1 MRNCIL
7 LLLILILPFGV
18 VPNTAH
24 AADTS
29 GERWRISKCF
39 GATQVT
45 EKVVLRDAIGH
56 FDIALATDQLSTFER
71 ARTYNNRC
79 WILLI
84 LHMLTDLALA
94 DCERAVDLDPEIAE
108 VCVNQARA
116 LMKQGLFDEAKANI
130 LRPLQL
136 VPDSRTTLINL
147 GALQMRMDNFEAAM
161 KAFDRAFALNPQS
174 AAAYNDRG
182 SLYLQTGDYKMALRN
197 FDMAIAMEDDFAP
210 AIFNR
215 GIVFLRQGNHQA
227 ARRAFSKAARFGR
240 QDGLAFLFFKV
251 CRRCLGR
258 ARSRAQGL

>member
-1 MRNCIL
+1 M
-7 LLLILILPFGV
+7 
-18 VPNTAH
+18 
-24 AADTS
+24 
-29 GERWRISKCF
+29 
-39 GATQVT
+39 T
-45 EKVVLRDAIGH
+45 EKVVLREALRL

-71 ARTYNNRC
+71 AQTYNNRC

-182 SLYLQTGDYKMALRN
+182 SLYLQTGDYKMALRD
-197 FDMAIAMEDDFAP
+197 FDMAIAMENDFAL
-210 AIFNR
+210 AMFNR
-215 GIVFLRQGNHQA
+215 GIVFLRQGNSSGGPPGLFESRSLRPP
-227 ARRAFSKAARFGR
+227 RRPCVFISR
-240 QDGLAFLFFKV
+240 V

>member
-24 AADTS
+24 AVDTS

-161 KAFDRAFALNPQS
+161 KAFDRAFA
-174 AAAYNDRG
+174 
-182 SLYLQTGDYKMALRN
+182 
-197 FDMAIAMEDDFAP
+197 
-210 AIFNR
+210 
-215 GIVFLRQGNHQA
+215 
-227 ARRAFSKAARFGR
+227 
-240 QDGLAFLFFKV
+240 
-251 CRRCLGR
+251 
-258 ARSRAQGL
+258 